1 MVNLTSLQDR
11 SLGRCLAWTEVE
23 TGNVS
28 VDRMWAQCITVKK
41 GWMALVQDCY
51 TWLDVQCRV
60 NAPLGLA
67 TVCGDDSSACNGNQA
82 CEDCANGLGYESHL
96 KLICYVEAGATLI
109 EFPCRFSASNCS
121 L

>member
-1 MVNLTSLQDR
+1 MVNFSSLQDR
-11 SLGRCLAWTEVE
+11 SLGCRLAWTEAE

-28 VDRMWAQCITVKK
+28 VDCVLARCISVKER
-41 GWMALVQDCY
+41 WMTLVQDCY

-67 TVCGDDSSACNGNQA
+67 TVCGDDSSASNGNQA
-82 CEDCANGLGYESHL
+82 CEDCSNGLGYESHL
-96 KLICYVEAGATLI
+96 KLICYVEADATLI
-109 EFPCRFSASNCS
+109 DFPCRFSASNCS